1 MKKITLF
8 TPLIAAA
15 FFMTACGGSQPNK
28 DESKDSK
35 EEVSQE
41 EHADHEGHDHEMHD
55 EKSANEV
62 ELLAVPAGANVF
74 FKNLKDGDA
83 VKSPV
88 KVEFGVKGM
97 DVKAAGE
104 LVEGTGHHHIVIDG
118 EVIPEGEAVPADSLN
133 IHYGKGQTEAE
144 IELSKGK
151 HILTMQ
157 FADGIHRS
165 YGEQMSATVII
176 FVE

>member
-1 MKKITLF
+1 MKKTTLF
-8 TPLIAAA
+8 TTLIAAA
-15 FFMTACGGSQPNK
+15 FFMTACGGSPSNK
-28 DESKDSK
+28 EESKEAK
-35 EEVSQE
+35 EEVNHE
-41 EHADHEGHDHEMHD
+41 EHADHEGHDMHH
-55 EKSANEV
+55 EKSSNEQD
-62 ELLAVPAGANVF
+62 LLAVPAGANVF

-118 EVIPEGEAVPADSLN
+118 EFIPEGEAVPADSLN

-144 IELSKGK
+144 IELPKGE
-151 HILTMQ
+151 HTLTMQ

-165 YGEQMSATVII
+165 YGEQMSTTVII